1 MLLRENDLSME
12 EQNIQKKEMTLIE
25 KFSDGEDSFRRTRE
39 EIEEKDR
46 LVREELRKLDEKK
59 RALLKYLL
67 KVNSQNCL
75 DDCVLIKVKIEE
87 CAKQIVVH
95 VNGQNPQNNN
105 GKGDYYHVYAS
116 SAENKITFKELC
128 CTISMFIPTDTR
140 RSGSSDWKQ
149 NVSTDNTHLDICDTR
164 IQENNRILGENICF

>member
-1 MLLRENDLSME
+1 MHLDIREWTVLLRENDLSME

-67 KVNSQNCL
+67 KVNTQHCL

-105 GKGDYYHVYAS
+105 GKGDYYHVYP
-116 SAENKITFKELC
+116 SA
-128 CTISMFIPTDTR
+128 
-140 RSGSSDWKQ
+140 
-149 NVSTDNTHLDICDTR
+149 
-164 IQENNRILGENICF
+164 